1 MMRTAYTPPAVT
13 ALLAITLIAGCN
25 APKATPEKQ
34 VTKGW
39 LRDVTAST
47 AVAAYEFPMPKDR
60 PLTLLQTIGNGCALA
75 DFNNDGNLDLL
86 VIGAPVALYDGDG
99 NLGFKA
105 SPATLPQT
113 KITPQGCAVGD
124 IDNDG
129 DLDVYITGYRTGYLW
144 RNTGSG
150 FEDVTAQSGIP
161 VQPWGTSAAFADI
174 DLDGKTDLIIAN
186 YVAYNPDKGTRERC
200 DFRSPNGTT
209 VLGACGPR
217 EYLPLR
223 AAVYRNTNG
232 ARFTDI
238 TKAAGIRT
246 SGRGLGI
253 AALDINQNGKVR
265 IAIANDESPGDL
277 LAVESTKPLKISN
290 VGARSGTAYDM
301 DGKVHGGMGVD
312 WGDYDND
319 GQFDLAVATFE
330 TEPMSL
336 YHSDGPDLFSDVTVP
351 SNTAFPT
358 RSLVTFGLR
367 MVDIDNDGLLDII
380 STNGHVMDNVQDIKP
395 KSVFKQPSQLLRN
408 IDGKRFEDAAAQVGS
423 QFTTPIVGR
432 GLAIGD
438 INNDGRPDVVTID
451 SFGGV
456 HIYANENAASG
467 AWIGLKLIGTK
478 STRDGSGAIV
488 TVKAGEKTFLRHAHT
503 DGSYMSASDGR
514 VIVGL
519 GQVSGPVDVSIRW
532 PSGRTQQLKAQT
544 PGSYITVTEGAK

>member
-1 MMRTAYTPPAVT
+1 MRTAYTPPAVT
-13 ALLAITLIAGCN
+13 ALLAMTLLAGCN
-25 APKATPEKQ
+25 APKAASEKTSQ
-34 VTKGW
+34 SGW
-39 LRDVTAST
+39 LRDITAQT
-47 AVAAYEFPMPKDR
+47 DVASYTFEMPKDR

-86 VIGAPVALYDGDG
+86 VIGAPVALYSGDG
-99 NLGFKA
+99 KLGFKSSKA
-105 SPATLPQT
+105 VLPT
-113 KITPQGCAVGD
+113 TTVTPQGCAVGD

-144 RNTGSG
+144 RNTGDS
-150 FEDVTAQSGIP
+150 FEDVTAESGIP

-186 YVAYNPDKGTRERC
+186 YVAYNPEKGTRERC

-217 EYLPLR
+217 EYVPLR

-232 ARFTDI
+232 AKFTDI
-238 TKAAGIRT
+238 TKTAGIKT

-277 LAVESTKPLKISN
+277 LAVESTKPLKLSN

-301 DGKVHGGMGVD
+301 DGKMHGGMGVD
-312 WGDYDND
+312 WGDFDND

-336 YHSDGPDLFSDVTVP
+336 YHNDGPDLFSDVSVP

-367 MVDIDNDGLLDII
+367 MIDIDNDGLLDII
-380 STNGHVMDNVQDIKP
+380 TTNGHVMDNVQDIKP

-408 IDGKRFEDAAAQVGS
+408 IDGKRFEDATAQAGS
-423 QFTTPIVGR
+423 QFATPIVGR
-432 GLAIGD
+432 GLAVGD
-438 INNDGRPDVVTID
+438 INNDGRPEVVTVD
-451 SFGGV
+451 CFGGV
-456 HIYANENAASG
+456 HIYANEHPASG
-467 AWIGLKLIGTK
+467 AWVGLKLIGTT
-478 STRDGSGAIV
+478 SARDGSGAII
-488 TVKAGEKTFLRHAHT
+488 TVKTGEKTFVRHAHT

-514 VIVGL
+514 VLVGIGSTV
-519 GQVSGPVDVSIRW
+519 GQVDITVRW

-544 PGSYITVTEGAK
+544 PGSYITVTEGTN

>member
-1 MMRTAYTPPAVT
+1 
-13 ALLAITLIAGCN
+13 
-25 APKATPEKQ
+25 
-34 VTKGW
+34 
-39 LRDVTAST
+39 
-47 AVAAYEFPMPKDR
+47 
-60 PLTLLQTIGNGCALA
+60 
-75 DFNNDGNLDLL
+75 
-86 VIGAPVALYDGDG
+86 
-99 NLGFKA
+99 
-105 SPATLPQT
+105 
-113 KITPQGCAVGD
+113 
-124 IDNDG
+124 
-129 DLDVYITGYRTGYLW
+129 
-144 RNTGSG
+144 
-150 FEDVTAQSGIP
+150 GIP

-200 DFRSPNGTT
+200 DFRSPSGTT

-217 EYLPLR
+217 EYVPLQ
-223 AAVYRNTNG
+223 AAVFHNTNG
-232 ARFTDI
+232 LKFTDI
-238 TKAAGIRT
+238 TKTAGIKT

-277 LAVESTKPLKISN
+277 LAVESTKPLKLSN
-290 VGARSGTAYDM
+290 VGPRSGTAYDM
-301 DGKVHGGMGVD
+301 DGKMHGGMGVD
-312 WGDYDND
+312 WGDFDND

-336 YHSDGPDLFSDVTVP
+336 YHSDGPDLFSDVSVP

-380 STNGHVMDNVQDIKP
+380 TTNGHVMDNVQDIKP

-408 IDGKRFEDAAAQVGS
+408 IDGKRFEDATPLAGPA
-423 QFTTPIVGR
+423 FMTPIVGR
-432 GLAIGD
+432 GLAVGD
-438 INNDGRPDVVTID
+438 INNDGCPDVVTID

-456 HIYANENAASG
+456 HIYANENTASG

-488 TVKAGEKTFLRHAHT
+488 TVKAGGKTFVRHAHT

-532 PSGRTQQLKAQT
+532 PSGLTQQLTSQAL
-544 PGSYITVTEGAK
+544 GSYITVTEGAK

>member
-1 MMRTAYTPPAVT
+1 MMRTANTPPTFA
-13 ALLAITLIAGCN
+13 ALLAVTMLAGCN
-25 APKATPEKQ
+25 TPTATHEKQ
-34 VTKGW
+34 TSAGW
-39 LRDVTAST
+39 LRDVTAQT
-47 AVAAYEFPMPKDR
+47 DVAAYTFPMPKER

-99 NLGFKA
+99 KLGFKSSKA
-105 SPATLPQT
+105 VLPT
-113 KITPQGCAVGD
+113 TTITPQGGAVGD

-129 DLDVYITGYRTGYLW
+129 DLDVYINGYRTGYLW
-144 RNTGSG
+144 RNTGNG

-161 VQPWGTSAAFADI
+161 IQPWGTSAAFADI
-174 DLDGKTDLIIAN
+174 DLDGKSDLIIAN
-186 YVAYNPDKGTRERC
+186 YVSYNPEKGTRERC
-200 DFRSPNGTT
+200 DFRSPSGTT

-217 EYLPLR
+217 EYVPLQ
-223 AAVYRNTNG
+223 AAVFRNTNG
-232 ARFTDI
+232 LRFTDI
-238 TKAAGIRT
+238 TKTAGIKT

-253 AALDINQNGKVR
+253 AALDINRNGKVR

-277 LAVESTKPLKISN
+277 LAVESTKPLKIAN
-290 VGARSGTAYDM
+290 VGARSGTAYDL

-312 WGDYDND
+312 WGDFDND

-336 YHSDGPDLFSDVTVP
+336 YHSDGPDLFSDVSVQ

-358 RSLVTFGLR
+358 RSFVTFGLR

-380 STNGHVMDNVQDIKP
+380 TTNGHVMDNVHDIKP

-408 IDGKRFEDAAAQVGS
+408 IDGKRFEDATPLAGS
-423 QFTTPIVGR
+423 SFMMPIVGR
-432 GLAIGD
+432 GLAVGD
-438 INNDGRPDVVTID
+438 INNDGRTDVVTID

-456 HIYANENAASG
+456 HIYANEHTTSG

-488 TVKAGEKTFLRHAHT
+488 TVKAGGKTLVRHAHT

-519 GQVSGPVDVSIRW
+519 GQVSSPVNVSIRW
-532 PSGRTQQLKAQT
+532 PSGLTQQLKQQ
-544 PGSYITVTEGAK
+544 PLGSYITVTEGAK

>member
-13 ALLAITLIAGCN
+13 ALLAMTLLAGCN
-25 APKATPEKQ
+25 APKAASVKMSQ
-34 VTKGW
+34 SGW
-39 LRDVTAST
+39 LREITAQT
-47 AVAAYEFPMPKDR
+47 DVAAYSFPMPKDR

-99 NLGFKA
+99 KLGFKSSMA
-105 SPATLPQT
+105 VLPT
-113 KITPQGCAVGD
+113 TTVTPQGCAVGD

-144 RNTGSG
+144 RNTGTG
-150 FEDVTAQSGIP
+150 FEDVTAESGIP
-161 VQPWGTSAAFADI
+161 IQPWGTSAAFADI

-186 YVAYNPDKGTRERC
+186 YVAYNPEKGTRERC

-217 EYLPLR
+217 EYVPLR

-232 ARFTDI
+232 AKFTDI
-238 TKAAGIRT
+238 TKSAGIKT

-277 LAVESTKPLKISN
+277 LAVESTKPLKVSN

-301 DGKVHGGMGVD
+301 DGKMHGGMGVD
-312 WGDYDND
+312 WGDFDND

-336 YHSDGPDLFSDVTVP
+336 YHNDGPDLFSDVSVP

-367 MVDIDNDGLLDII
+367 MIDIDNDGLLDII
-380 STNGHVMDNVQDIKP
+380 TTNGHVMDNVQDIKP

-408 IDGKRFEDAAAQVGS
+408 IDGKRFEDATPLAGS
-423 QFTTPIVGR
+423 AFMTAIVGR
-432 GLAIGD
+432 GLAVGD
-438 INNDGRPDVVTID
+438 INNDGRTDIVTID

-456 HIYANENAASG
+456 HIYANEHPASG
-467 AWIGLKLIGTK
+467 AWMGLKLIGTA
-478 STRDGSGAIV
+478 STRDGSGAII
-488 TVKAGEKTFLRHAHT
+488 TVKAGEKTFVRHAHT

-514 VIVGL
+514 VLVGL
-519 GQVSGPVDVSIRW
+519 GSTVGQVDITVRW

>member
-1 MMRTAYTPPAVT
+1 MMRIAYTPPSVT
-13 ALLAITLIAGCN
+13 ALLAMTLLAGCN
-25 APKATPEKQ
+25 TPKTTSKQ
-34 VTKGW
+34 SPQTGW
-39 LRDVTAST
+39 LRDVTAQT
-47 AVAAYEFPMPKDR
+47 DVAAYSFPMPKDR

-86 VIGAPVALYDGDG
+86 VVGAPVALYIGDG
-99 NLGFKA
+99 KLGFKSSKA
-105 SPATLPQT
+105 VLPATPV
-113 KITPQGCAVGD
+113 TPQGCAVGD

-129 DLDVYITGYRTGYLW
+129 DLDVYLTGYRTGYLW
-144 RNTGSG
+144 RNSG
-150 FEDVTAQSGIP
+150 DGFKDVTAESGIP
-161 VQPWGTSAAFADI
+161 VQPWGTSAAFTVI
-174 DLDGKTDLIIAN
+174 DLDGKSDLIIAN

-217 EYLPLR
+217 EYVPLE
-223 AAVYRNTNG
+223 AAVFRNTNG
-232 ARFTDI
+232 IRFTNI
-238 TKAAGIRT
+238 TKSAGIKT
-246 SGRGLGI
+246 NGRGLGI
-253 AALDINQNGKVR
+253 AALDVNQTGKVR

-277 LAVESTKPLKISN
+277 LAVESTKPLKLSN

-336 YHSDGPDLFSDVTVP
+336 YHSDGPDLFSDVSVP

-380 STNGHVMDNVQDIKP
+380 TTNGHVMDNVQDIKP

-408 IDGKRFEDAAAQVGS
+408 IDGKRFEDATAQAGS
-423 QFTTPIVGR
+423 QFALPIVGR
-432 GLAIGD
+432 GLAVGD
-438 INNDGRPDVVTID
+438 INNDGRLDVVTID
-451 SFGGV
+451 SFGTV
-456 HIYANENAASG
+456 HIYANEHPASG
-467 AWIGLKLIGTK
+467 AWVGLKLSGSQ

-488 TVKAGEKTFLRHAHT
+488 TVKSGDKTFVRHAHT

-514 VIVGL
+514 VVIGL
-519 GQVSGPVDVSIRW
+519 GKATGPVDISIRW
-532 PSGRTQQLKAQT
+532 PSGRTQLLKAQT
-544 PGSYITVTEGAK
+544 PGSYITVTEASK

>member
-1 MMRTAYTPPAVT
+1 MMRTANTPTAVT
-13 ALLAITLIAGCN
+13 ALLAITLLAGCN

-39 LRDVTAST
+39 LRDITSQT
-47 AVAAYEFPMPKDR
+47 DVATYSFPMPKDR

-86 VIGAPVALYDGDG
+86 VIGAPVALYNGDG
-99 NLGFKA
+99 KLGFKSSKA
-105 SPATLPQT
+105 LLPATKL
-113 KITPQGCAVGD
+113 TPQGCAVGD

-144 RNTGSG
+144 RNTGNG
-150 FEDVTAQSGIP
+150 FEDVTAVSGIP

-186 YVAYNPDKGTRERC
+186 YVAYNPEKGTRERC
-200 DFRSPNGTT
+200 DFRSPSGTT

-217 EYLPLR
+217 EYVPLQ
-223 AAVYRNTNG
+223 AAVFRNTNG
-232 ARFTDI
+232 LRFTDI
-238 TKAAGIRT
+238 TKTAGIKT

-277 LAVESTKPLKISN
+277 LAVESTKPLKIAN

-312 WGDYDND
+312 WGDFDND

-336 YHSDGPDLFSDVTVP
+336 YHSDGPDLFSDVSVP

-380 STNGHVMDNVQDIKP
+380 TTNGHVMDNVQDIKP

-408 IDGKRFEDAAAQVGS
+408 IDGKRFEDATPLAGS
-423 QFTTPIVGR
+423 AFMMPIVGR
-432 GLAIGD
+432 GLAVGD

-456 HIYANENAASG
+456 HIYANEHATSG

-488 TVKAGEKTFLRHAHT
+488 TIKAGGKTFVRHAHT
-503 DGSYMSASDGR
+503 DGSYMSSSDGR
-514 VIVGL
+514 VIMGL
-519 GQVSGPVDVSIRW
+519 GQVSGSIDVSIRW
-532 PSGRTQQLKAQT
+532 PSGITQQLKQQ
-544 PGSYITVTEGAK
+544 PLGSYITVTEGAN